1 METTRFNSARTSDTA
16 SNPKLRT
23 RRYQA
28 TPAEIA
34 QTLRTIAPRL
44 TRWRYIGY
52 DRSSAT
58 IHMEHDTP
66 IITFTDDILIRMQP
80 EGELTIVSGESR
92 SRIGSYDF
100 GVNARNLRAILG
112 ALDRVL
118 KQSDVKPTA
127 G

>member
-1 METTRFNSARTSDTA
+1 MKTTRFNSAATSDTA
-16 SNPKLRT
+16 SSPKLRT

-34 QTLRTIAPRL
+34 QALRTLAPQL
-44 TRWRYIGY
+44 KRWRYIGY

-66 IITFTDDILIRMQP
+66 IITFTDDILLRMRG
-80 EGELTIVSGESR
+80 EGELTTVSGESR
-92 SRIGSYDF
+92 SRVGSYDF

-118 KQSDVKPTA
+118 KNVATA
-127 G
+127 PPAE

>member
-1 METTRFNSARTSDTA
+1 MKTTRLNSATTSDTA
-16 SNPKLRT
+16 SSPKLRT

-28 TPAEIA
+28 TPAEVA
-34 QTLRTIAPRL
+34 QALRAIAPRL
-44 TRWRYIGY
+44 KRWRYIGY
-52 DRSSAT
+52 DRPSAT

-66 IITFTDDILIRMQP
+66 IITFTDDVLLRMRQ

-92 SRIGSYDF
+92 SRVGTYDF

-118 KQSDVKPTA
+118 KNVPAKPPA
-127 G
+127 E